1 MKAISIDLH
10 GPPEVIKIKDI
21 PEPSCPP
28 DKIKIKILASSIN
41 HLDLWVRQGIEGMH
55 VDLPRILGSDAAG
68 VVSEVGQDIN
78 EFNIG
83 DNVVVQPGVYNTN
96 CNIVRKGKEN
106 LSPTYGI
113 LGETENGVQSEFV
126 ILDPINL
133 YQMPEHLT
141 HIQAAAMPLTFMTSY
156 QMLVK
161 RANICSD
168 DIVLVYGATSGVG
181 YAAIQIAKDMGS
193 KVLSTVGSKNKIEH
207 AQKAGSDEV
216 FLHDQNLYQNI
227 KKYLGKKK
235 INIVFEHIGQKTW
248 ETSMRLLDRG
258 GKVVTCGATTGSDVR
273 INLTHLFFKQLSIL
287 GSTMSD
293 INSFKEMMNKIE
305 NKKYFPLI
313 DKIFPFS
320 DIVDAH
326 ERIESRKNIGKVIID
341 FKDM

>member
-1 MKAISIDLH
+1 MKAISIDSH

-21 PEPSCPP
+21 PEPSCPQ

-41 HLDLWVRQGIEGMH
+41 HLDIWVRQGIKGMH
-55 VDLPRILGSDAAG
+55 VNLPRILGSDAAG
-68 VVSEVGQDIN
+68 IVCEVGKDVN
-78 EFNIG
+78 EFNVG
-83 DNVVVQPGVYNTN
+83 DDVVIQPGIYNTN
-96 CNIVRKGKEN
+96 CKIAREGREN

-113 LGETENGVQSEFV
+113 LGETEDGVQSEFV
-126 ILDPINL
+126 VLNPINV
-133 YQMPEHLT
+133 YQMPKNLT

-156 QMLVK
+156 QMLIK

-181 YAAIQIAKDMGS
+181 YAAIQIAKDVGC
-193 KVLSTVGSKNKIEH
+193 KVLSTVGSTDKMKY
-207 AQKAGSDEV
+207 AQEAGSDQV
-216 FLHDQNLYQNI
+216 FLHDENLYQNI

-235 INIVFEHIGQKTW
+235 VNIVFEHIGEKTW
-248 ETSMRLLDRG
+248 ETSMRLFDRG

-293 INSFKEMMNKIE
+293 VNSFKEVMKKISD
-305 NKKYFPLI
+305 KKYFPLI
-313 DKIFPFS
+313 DKIFSFL

-326 ERIESRKNIGKVIID
+326 KRIENRKNIGKGIID
-341 FKDM
+341 FKDV

>member
-1 MKAISIDLH
+1 
-10 GPPEVIKIKDI
+10 
-21 PEPSCPP
+21 
-28 DKIKIKILASSIN
+28 
-41 HLDLWVRQGIEGMH
+41 MH

>member
-68 VVSEVGQDIN
+68 VVFEVGQDIN